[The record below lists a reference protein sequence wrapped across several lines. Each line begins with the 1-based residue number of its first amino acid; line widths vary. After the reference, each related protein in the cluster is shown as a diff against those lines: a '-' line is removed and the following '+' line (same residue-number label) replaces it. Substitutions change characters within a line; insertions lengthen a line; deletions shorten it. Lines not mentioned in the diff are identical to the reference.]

1 MTNLFKKIVDTITN
15 DITDLLDQKEQNTPS
30 SLLNQYIH
38 SCEKETEHVEILI
51 TRQIELKQQIL
62 KEKEEAQYLVTK
74 RTKQADI
81 AKEANKVDLELQAL
95 KEAEYYTMQVT
106 KIIEIHA
113 NVEQEIYKLENQL
126 QDMHNKLK
134 EMKMK
139 RLELMSRENI
149 AHANRRMNSSVN
161 TFSSDNPFFQFE
173 EVEKQMTDLETK
185 VNTQYSQSNF
195 DIRIAK
201 LEKELEQKKQSI

>member
-1 MTNLFKKIVDTITN
+1 MTNLFKRIVDTVTN
-15 DITDLLDQKEQNTPS
+15 DITGLLDQKEQNTPS
-30 SLLNQYIH
+30 SLLNQYID
-38 SCEKETEHVEILI
+38 SCEKEIEHVEKLI
-51 TRQIELKQQIL
+51 ARQFELKQQIL
-62 KEKEEAQYLVTK
+62 KEKEEAQYLATK

-81 AKEANKVDLELQAL
+81 AKEANETELELQAL
-95 KEAEYYTMQVT
+95 KEAEYYTNQVT

-139 RLELMSRENI
+139 RLELMSRENV
-149 AHANRRMNSSVN
+149 AHANRRMHSSAD

-173 EVEKQMTDLETK
+173 EVERQMTDLETK
-185 VNTQYSQSNF
+185 VHPQYNQSNF

-201 LEKELEQKKQSI
+201 LEKELEQKKLTN